1 MLIGAHALIYS
12 SQPERLRAFFR
23 DVLRFPNVDAGH
35 GWLIFTLPPAEL
47 AVHPVE
53 EEAADA
59 ASAGGTELYLMCDDL
74 DATVAELRGLDRA
87 VGLFFFGLLTLFL
100 LGTGYLAPR
109 IGRGSR
115 SCYRWDRAL
124 TAVGT
129 IGSLGLIGTGLT
141 GETSLWEGLSFG
153 GLGLAIAVAHARW
166 RGPRDPS
173 RWQVEHLTSL
183 LAAYTVG
190 WSFIL
195 ALYAGLQKATGLV
208 VPVLGLAAILWARR
222 RFGPAVTDSDPAA
235 AALTVNISADG

>member
-1 MLIGAHALIYS
+1 MPEPVYTPVLQALH
-12 SQPERLRAFFR
+12 
-23 DVLRFPNVDAGH
+23 VGG
-35 GWLIFTLPPAEL
+35 GWLAFGL
-47 AVHPVE
+47 APV
-53 EEAADA
+53 ALLVQKG
-59 ASAGGTELYLMCDDL
+59 SRRHVWAGRCFLLALTAGITAGLVL
-74 DATVAELRGLDRA
+74 ATIDRA

-124 TAVGT
+124 TAVGAV
-129 IGSLGLIGTGLT
+129 GSLGLIGDGLI
-141 GETSLWEGLSFG
+141 GNTSPWEGLSFG

-195 ALYAGLQKATGLV
+195 ALYAGLQNVTGLV

-222 RFGPAVTDSDPAA
+222 RFGRAVTNNDPAA
-235 AALTVNISADG
+235 AALTGTA

>member
-1 MLIGAHALIYS
+1 MSEPVYTTAL
-12 SQPERLRAFFR
+12 QALH
-23 DVLRFPNVDAGH
+23 VGG
-35 GWLIFTLPPAEL
+35 GWLAFGL
-47 AVHPVE
+47 APV
-53 EEAADA
+53 ALLVQKG
-59 ASAGGTELYLMCDDL
+59 SRRHVWAGRCFLLALTAGITAGLVL
-74 DATVAELRGLDRA
+74 ATIDHA

-124 TAVGT
+124 TAVGA
-129 IGSLGLIGTGLT
+129 IGSLGLIGTGLI

-195 ALYAGLQKATGLV
+195 ALYAGLQNATGLV
-208 VPVLGLAAILWARR
+208 VPVFGLAAILWARR
-222 RFGPAVTDSDPAA
+222 RFRAPATDRTRAA
-235 AALTVNISADG
+235 EVLTGAA

>member
-1 MLIGAHALIYS
+1 MAEPVYTTILQALHVGGGWV
-12 SQPERLRAFFR
+12 AFGSAPIALLVRKGSRRHIVAGRCF
-23 DVLRFPNVDAGH
+23 VLGLTVGITAG
-35 GWLIFTLPPAEL
+35 LLL
-47 AVHPVE
+47 ATI
-53 EEAADA
+53 D
-59 ASAGGTELYLMCDDL
+59 G
-74 DATVAELRGLDRA
+74 A
-87 VGLFFFGLLTLFL
+87 VGLFCFGLLTLFL
-100 LGTGYLAPR
+100 LGSGFLAPR

-124 TAVGT
+124 TAVGA
-129 IGSLGLIGTGLT
+129 IGSLGLIRSGLT
-141 GETSLWEGLSFG
+141 GDTALWEGLSFG

-173 RWQVEHLTSL
+173 RWQLEHLTSL

-222 RFGPAVTDSDPAA
+222 RFASPALDRNRVAETLTGAA
-235 AALTVNISADG
+235 

>member
-1 MLIGAHALIYS
+1 MAEPVYTTILQALH
-12 SQPERLRAFFR
+12 
-23 DVLRFPNVDAGH
+23 VGG
-35 GWLIFTLPPAEL
+35 GWLAFGAAPIALLVRKGSRRHIL
-47 AVHPVE
+47 AGRCFVL
-53 EEAADA
+53 ALTGGIT
-59 ASAGGTELYLMCDDL
+59 AGLLL
-74 DATVAELRGLDRA
+74 ATIDGA

-124 TAVGT
+124 TVVGT
-129 IGSLGLIGTGLT
+129 IGSLGLIRSGLT

-166 RGPRDPS
+166 RGPRDPT

-183 LAAYTVG
+183 LAAYTIG

-222 RFGPAVTDSDPAA
+222 RFRAPATDRTRVAGVLTGAA
-235 AALTVNISADG
+235 

>member
-1 MLIGAHALIYS
+1 MAEPLYTT
-12 SQPERLRAFFR
+12 
-23 DVLRFPNVDAGH
+23 VLQGLHVGG
-35 GWLIFTLPPAEL
+35 GWLAFGSAPIALL
-47 AVHPVE
+47 ARKGSRRHIV
-53 EEAADA
+53 
-59 ASAGGTELYLMCDDL
+59 AGRCFVLALTVGITAGLLL
-74 DATVAELRGLDRA
+74 ATIDRA

-115 SCYRWDRAL
+115 SCYRWDRVL
-124 TAVGT
+124 TAVGA
-129 IGSLGLIGTGLT
+129 IGSLGLIRSGVT
-141 GETSLWEGLSFG
+141 GETSWWEGLSFG
-153 GLGLAIAVAHARW
+153 GLGLAIVLAHARW

-208 VPVLGLAAILWARR
+208 VPALGVVAILWARR
-222 RFGPAVTDSDPAA
+222 RFRGPATDRNRVAQ
-235 AALTVNISADG
+235 ALTGAA

>member
-1 MLIGAHALIYS
+1 MPEPAYTTVLQALH
-12 SQPERLRAFFR
+12 
-23 DVLRFPNVDAGH
+23 VGG
-35 GWLIFTLPPAEL
+35 GWLAFGL
-47 AVHPVE
+47 APV
-53 EEAADA
+53 ALLVQKG
-59 ASAGGTELYLMCDDL
+59 SRRHVWAGRCFLLALTAGITAGLVL
-74 DATVAELRGLDRA
+74 ATIDRA

-124 TAVGT
+124 TAVGA
-129 IGSLGLIGTGLT
+129 IGSLGLIGDGLI
-141 GETSLWEGLSFG
+141 GITSPWEGLSFG

-166 RGPRDPS
+166 QGPRDPS

-222 RFGPAVTDSDPAA
+222 RFGSPATDRNRAA
-235 AALTVNISADG
+235 EVLTGAA

>member
-1 MLIGAHALIYS
+1 MAEPVYTTILQALH
-12 SQPERLRAFFR
+12 
-23 DVLRFPNVDAGH
+23 VGG
-35 GWLIFTLPPAEL
+35 GWLAFGAAPL
-47 AVHPVE
+47 ALLVRKGSRRHIL
-53 EEAADA
+53 
-59 ASAGGTELYLMCDDL
+59 AGRCFVLALTGGITVGLLL
-74 DATVAELRGLDRA
+74 ATIDRA

-124 TAVGT
+124 TAVGA

-195 ALYAGLQKATGLV
+195 AQYAGLQKATGLV

-222 RFGPAVTDSDPAA
+222 RFGSRATNRNRAA
-235 AALTVNISADG
+235 EALTGAA

>member
-1 MLIGAHALIYS
+1 MAEPLYS
-12 SQPERLRAFFR
+12 TILQRLH
-23 DVLRFPNVDAGH
+23 VGG
-35 GWLIFTLPPAEL
+35 GWLAFGAAPVALL
-47 AVHPVE
+47 AIKGSRRHVL
-53 EEAADA
+53 
-59 ASAGGTELYLMCDDL
+59 AGRCFVLALTTGIT
-74 DATVAELRGLDRA
+74 AGLALAMIDRA

-115 SCYRWDRAL
+115 SSFRWDRAL
-124 TAVGT
+124 TVVGT

-183 LAAYTVG
+183 IAAYTIG

-208 VPVLGLAAILWARR
+208 VPVLGLASILWARR
-222 RFGPAVTDSDPAA
+222 RFGPPATGRNRA
-235 AALTVNISADG
+235 AEAPTGAA

>member
-1 MLIGAHALIYS
+1 MAEPLYS
-12 SQPERLRAFFR
+12 TILQRLH
-23 DVLRFPNVDAGH
+23 VGG
-35 GWLIFTLPPAEL
+35 GWLAFGAAPVALL
-47 AVHPVE
+47 AIKGSRRHVL
-53 EEAADA
+53 
-59 ASAGGTELYLMCDDL
+59 AGRCFVLALTTGIT
-74 DATVAELRGLDRA
+74 AGLALAMIDRA

-100 LGTGYLAPR
+100 LWTGYLAPR

-115 SCYRWDRAL
+115 SSYRWDRAL
-124 TAVGT
+124 TVVGT

-183 LAAYTVG
+183 IAAYTIG

-208 VPVLGLAAILWARR
+208 VPVLGLASILWARR
-222 RFGPAVTDSDPAA
+222 RFVTPATGRDRAA
-235 AALTVNISADG
+235 AAPTGAA

>member
-1 MLIGAHALIYS
+1 MPEPVYTTVLQALH
-12 SQPERLRAFFR
+12 
-23 DVLRFPNVDAGH
+23 VGG
-35 GWLIFTLPPAEL
+35 GWLAFGL
-47 AVHPVE
+47 APV
-53 EEAADA
+53 ALLVQKGSRLHVWVGRCFLLALT
-59 ASAGGTELYLMCDDL
+59 AGITAGLAL
-74 DATVAELRGLDRA
+74 ATIDHA
-87 VGLFFFGLLTLFL
+87 VGLFFFGLMTLFL

-124 TAVGT
+124 TAVGA
-129 IGSLGLIGTGLT
+129 IGSLGLIRDGLI
-141 GETSLWEGLSFG
+141 GNTSPWEGLSFG
-153 GLGLAIAVAHARW
+153 GLGLAIVVAHGRW

-222 RFGPAVTDSDPAA
+222 RFRHAGPDRNRAA
-235 AALTVNISADG
+235 EAMIGAG

>member
-1 MLIGAHALIYS
+1 MPEPVYTTVLQALH
-12 SQPERLRAFFR
+12 
-23 DVLRFPNVDAGH
+23 VGG
-35 GWLIFTLPPAEL
+35 GWLAFGL
-47 AVHPVE
+47 APV
-53 EEAADA
+53 ALLVQKG
-59 ASAGGTELYLMCDDL
+59 SRRHVWAGRCFLLALTSGITAGLVL
-74 DATVAELRGLDRA
+74 ATIDRA
-87 VGLFFFGLLTLFL
+87 AGLFFFGLLTLFL

-222 RFGPAVTDSDPAA
+222 RFGRTVTDRDPAVAGLTGAA
-235 AALTVNISADG
+235 